1 MSLGLTEDDEN
12 PSPSV
17 RGQACPERS
26 RRSEGGYFTMTPMK
40 QLSGFLITFLVISL
54 SGCSSGVDSEYFSNY
69 GLEKGD
75 VISIEITGPF
85 KKTQWTDDQQYNTA
99 ALDTGASMQLSL
111 VGYDVANNSINALPG
126 TWVSSDQGVA
136 AVDSTGKITAIS
148 AGDTEV
154 TVKLLSTV
162 TGEVVSDTIVI
173 TVLPS
178 PVLMKPWTESSV
190 HLRQAMW
197 DHASAVW
204 NGYLYVAG
212 GNSDCTADYENCGF
226 TDMVYYAPINQDGSI
241 APFSQTTVLPRFLR
255 GHTLLAYNGYMYVI
269 GGIIQPY
276 YTEPPYPDPNSFNT
290 KLNEK
295 VFYAKINPDGSLGS
309 WAETTPLPPS
319 DKIPEEKRTPESGG
333 LFGLS
338 ATAHTVSVS
347 GADKGYMYVTGGW
360 SGDLKKNVETV
371 LVGPIN
377 ESDGTISS
385 WLHNALSDLPYDL
398 SKHTS
403 VAATVNGDNYLYVV
417 GGNSGGF
424 GSQVFHNE
432 ILYAK
437 IANDGILSPW
447 KYSSKVL
454 PVQLIDHATASL
466 GRYIF
471 VFGGR
476 DGDGGSDEK
485 TPYNIYKNVI
495 YYYIDDTG
503 DLQSL
508 QRLADLPAPL
518 FHHAA
523 AADINKLDNSIN
535 LYVTGG
541 AGGNTDDQTNRK
553 DTVYYITNT
562 P

>member
-1 MSLGLTEDDEN
+1 
-12 PSPSV
+12 
-17 RGQACPERS
+17 
-26 RRSEGGYFTMTPMK
+26 MK
-40 QLSGFLITFLVISL
+40 QLTGLLILILAFSL
-54 SGCSSGVDSEYFSNY
+54 SGCSSWSDSEYFSDY
-69 GLEKGD
+69 GLQKGD
-75 VISIEITGPF
+75 VISVRITGY
-85 KKTQWTDDQQYNTA
+85 KYTQWSEAQQYNTVA
-99 ALDTGASMQLSL
+99 IETGSTIQLSL
-111 VGYDVANNSINALPG
+111 VGSDVTNNSIDTLSG
-126 TWVSSDQGVA
+126 TWVSSDQKVA
-136 AVDSTGKITAIS
+136 SVDSTGKVMAIS
-148 AGDTEV
+148 QGDAEI
-154 TVKLLSTV
+154 TVKLLSTIN
-162 TGEVVSDTIVI
+162 GEVVSDTIVI

-178 PVLMKPWTESSV
+178 TVLMKPWTESPV
-190 HLRQAMW
+190 HLQQAMW

-212 GNSDCTADYENCGF
+212 GNSDCTGEHEKCGF
-226 TDMVYYAPINQDGSI
+226 TDEVYYASINKDGSI
-241 APFSQTTVLPRFLR
+241 APFSQATSLTIFLR
-255 GHTLLAYNGYMYVI
+255 GHSLIAYNGYMYVI

-276 YTEPPYPDPNSFNT
+276 YTEPPYPDPNNFNT
-290 KLNEK
+290 RLNEK
-295 VFYAKINPDGSLGS
+295 VFYAKINPDGSLGA
-309 WAETTPLPPS
+309 WAETAPMPS
-319 DKIPEEKRTPESGG
+319 G

-338 ATAHTVSVS
+338 ATAHTVSVN
-347 GADKGYMYVTGGW
+347 GADIGYMYVTGGL
-360 SGDLKKNVETV
+360 SVDLKKNVTTV

-377 ESDGTISS
+377 ESDGTIAS
-385 WLHNALSDLPYDL
+385 WIHNDQSDLPYDL

-403 VAATVNGDNYLYVV
+403 VAATVNGDNYLYVI

-424 GSQVFHNE
+424 ASQVFHNE

-437 IANDGILSPW
+437 IESDGILSEW
-447 KYSSKVL
+447 NYSSNKL
-454 PVQLIDHATASL
+454 PVQLIDHATAAH

-523 AADINKLDNSIN
+523 VADINKLDNSIN